1 MLEDRAAD
9 AELLL
14 HALRRAGF
22 EPHGARVETE
32 PEYLAHLQA
41 GLDVIFADYA
51 LPQFDALRALH
62 LLQERDLDIPFIIVS
77 GTISEEVAV
86 ESMKQGAA
94 DYLLKDRLGR
104 LGQAVAQTLEKK
116 RLRDER
122 RHTEAALR
130 DSEASFRLLFTD
142 NPHPMWVFDLDTF
155 EFLEVNDTAVM
166 RYGYSRDEFLGM
178 RITDIRPS
186 GDIPRLREVVQQE
199 RSPLRSFGQW
209 RHRLK
214 DGRIIDV
221 DVTSHTLT
229 FGGRRAALVV
239 AQDITERKQAE
250 QALQAKNDELRVISA
265 QLWQA
270 AKLATMGELA
280 ASIAHEL
287 NNPLA
292 TVSLRVESL
301 LARASADDPGRHAL
315 EIIEQEVERMGTL
328 VANLLQFSRR
338 STPQIS
344 SVDVREELDNTLA
357 LIHYHLRNHRITVVR
372 EFAPD
377 VPLIHV
383 DRQQLRQ
390 VFLNLLTNASDAMPQ
405 GGTLT
410 LQVAAAV
417 LDTGAPAVQIA
428 FRDTGV
434 GIAPADLPKVGEP
447 FFTTKAEGKGTGL
460 GLAICKRIVHE
471 HHGTFEITSDLGQ
484 GTTVRLTLPLTNGTN
499 GAFLQ
504 DTSA

>member
-1 MLEDRAAD
+1 
-9 AELLL
+9 
-14 HALRRAGF
+14 
-22 EPHGARVETE
+22 
-32 PEYLAHLQA
+32 
-41 GLDVIFADYA
+41 
-51 LPQFDALRALH
+51 
-62 LLQERDLDIPFIIVS
+62 
-77 GTISEEVAV
+77 
-86 ESMKQGAA
+86 MKQGAA

-122 RHTEAALR
+122 RHAEATLR
-130 DSEASFRLLFTD
+130 DSEASFRLLFAN
-142 NPHPMWVFDLDTF
+142 NPHPMWVFDLDTL
-155 EFLEVNDTAVM
+155 EFLEVNDTAVT
-166 RYGYSRDEFLGM
+166 RYGYSRDEFLRM
-178 RITDIRPS
+178 RITDIRPPA
-186 GDIPRLREVVQQE
+186 DISRLREVVQQE
-199 RSPLRSFGQW
+199 RPPLRSFGQW

-221 DVTSHTLT
+221 DITSHTLT
-229 FGGRRAALVV
+229 FGGRRATLVV

-357 LIHYHLRNHRITVVR
+357 LIHYHLRNRRITVVR

-434 GIAPADLPKVGEP
+434 GITPADLPKVGEP

-484 GTTVRLTLPLTNGTN
+484 GTTACLTLPLTNGTN